1 MSRSDFLQTWRN
13 NSEYFKL
20 LELMARLS
28 NIFSDNTIPFLHYR
42 VTENLFCKYYAA
54 ENLSRSDT
62 AYDAKTLNF
71 GVGIKTFQLQNDNSM
86 EKVAEFNSISN
97 QLKKYHGKDL
107 AFQLAI
113 ARNERMRLG
122 QRLYAIDE
130 GCYHIIGRVEEGLTI
145 FNTPYPFVNER
156 TISNVK
162 DSGKSL
168 QFFDGENEYSY
179 NYSKST
185 LFKRFIVPK
194 ENVKIP
200 VSIIQDPYE
209 LLRKLIDTED
219 YEGKY
224 QDIYAVHKIIEKQ
237 VEIQKT
243 KIKALGQTYVI
254 LPLFSTASKE
264 HEVPQKSGLNQWN
277 AGGRARDPDEVY
289 IPIPSK
295 LNSNYPDFFPDRDV
309 KFVLHLPNG
318 ESISAKVCQDNRKA
332 LMSDPNKALG
342 HWILRDVLQLPEGEL
357 VTMSLLNRMGFD
369 SVIIYKDDIS
379 NYRIDVCRTISYSD
393 DMFGDD
399 EYED

>member
-1 MSRSDFLQTWRN
+1 MYKSDFLQTWKS

-28 NIFSDNTIPFLHYR
+28 NLFSDNSIPFIHYR
-42 VTENLFCKYYAA
+42 VTENLFCKYYNA

-62 AYDAKTLNF
+62 AYDAKTMNL

-86 EKVAEFNSISN
+86 EKVAEFNSISS

-107 AFQLAI
+107 AFQLAL
-113 ARNERMRLG
+113 ARNERIRLG
-122 QRLYAIDE
+122 QRLYAIDD
-130 GCYHIIGRVEEGLTI
+130 GCYHIIGRVEEGLTV

-156 TISNVK
+156 NISNVK
-162 DSGKSL
+162 DTGKSL

-179 NYSKST
+179 NFSKST

-194 ENVKIP
+194 DNVKIP
-200 VSIIQDPYE
+200 VTIIQDPYE
-209 LLRKLIDTED
+209 LLRKLVDAKD
-219 YEGKY
+219 YKGKY
-224 QDIYAVHKIIEKQ
+224 DDIYAVHKIIENQ
-237 VEIQKT
+237 VSPERT
-243 KIKALGQTYVI
+243 KAVSLGQNYVV

-264 HEVPQKSGLNQWN
+264 HEVPPKSGLNQWN
-277 AGGRARDPDEVY
+277 AGGRARNPDEVY

-295 LNSNYPDFFPDRDV
+295 LNSNYPEFFPERDV
-309 KFVLHLPNG
+309 KFILHLPNG
-318 ESISAKVCQDNRKA
+318 ESLSAKVCQDNRKA

-342 HWILRDVLQLPEGEL
+342 HWILRDVLQLKEGEL

-369 SVIIYKDDIS
+369 SVIIYKDDPT

-393 DMFGDD
+393 DMFGEEEFDD
-399 EYED
+399 